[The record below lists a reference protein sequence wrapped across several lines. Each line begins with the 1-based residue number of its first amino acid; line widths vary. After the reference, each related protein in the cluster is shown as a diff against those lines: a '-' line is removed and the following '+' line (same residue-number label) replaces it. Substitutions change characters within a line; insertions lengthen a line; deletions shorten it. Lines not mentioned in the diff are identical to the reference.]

1 MSLWKDNVRGRYP
14 LVVSSSTTPSCPPPA
29 YVFDGGRDSP
39 LPQQAYSISVS
50 FSLFLFICLFFHFFI
65 NCYDYDYYGFLK
77 QDFSIALA
85 VLELA
90 L

>member
-1 MSLWKDNVRGRYP
+1 MSLGKDNVRGRYP

-29 YVFDGGRDSP
+29 YVFEEIPHFPNRHTLS
-39 LPQQAYSISVS
+39 L
-50 FSLFLFICLFFHFFI
+50 SLFLYFYLFVCFFI
-65 NCYDYDYYGFLK
+65 SLLIVMIMIIVVFLK

>member
-14 LVVSSSTTPSCPPPA
+14 LVVSSSTTPSCPPTA

-50 FSLFLFICLFFHFFI
+50 FSLFLFVYFFI
-65 NCYDYDYYGFLK
+65 SLLIVMIMISTVFLK